1 MIPAHFLA
9 IAIGFFLDRIIGDP
23 EQWPHPVRWIGQF
36 ISKMTKWLNRGR
48 YRTAKGAFLMLIT
61 VGIVF
66 IFVFTIVIMSYDVH
80 IFFGIAVEAVLIAI
94 GLAQKSLKDAA
105 MAVHTPLQQ
114 GDLTTA
120 RKALSYIVGRDTE
133 RLQEQGIARAT
144 IETVSENTAD
154 GITSPLFWAFLF
166 GAPGLW
172 VYKAIN
178 TLDSMVGYQDER
190 YAQFGKVSAKIDD
203 LFNYIPA
210 RLTGLFIISFTKSKT
225 AVHYHTRL
233 KKWWIDAKRHV
244 SPNSGYL
251 EAATAWQLG
260 IELGGASTYRGV
272 RSDRA
277 KVGPNNAAPTAA
289 HIQAAIKEMSIVSF
303 IFWLIFTGV
312 GVVFHVFT

>member
-1 MIPAHFLA
+1 
-9 IAIGFFLDRIIGDP
+9 
-23 EQWPHPVRWIGQF
+23 
-36 ISKMTKWLNRGR
+36 
-48 YRTAKGAFLMLIT
+48 
-61 VGIVF
+61 
-66 IFVFTIVIMSYDVH
+66 
-80 IFFGIAVEAVLIAI
+80 
-94 GLAQKSLKDAA
+94 
-105 MAVHTPLQQ
+105 PLQQ

-120 RKALSYIVGRDTE
+120 RTALSYIVGRDTE

-172 VYKAIN
+172 VYKAVN

-190 YAQFGKVSAKIDD
+190 YAQFGKVSAKTDD

-244 SPNSGYL
+244 SPIVVI
-251 EAATAWQLG
+251 WKRQRLG
-260 IELGGASTYRGV
+260 NWALNWAVLRRI
-272 RSDRA
+272 
-277 KVGPNNAAPTAA
+277 
-289 HIQAAIKEMSIVSF
+289 
-303 IFWLIFTGV
+303 
-312 GVVFHVFT
+312 VVFVRIVRKWDQTMRHQLLHIFKQPSKRCISFHSFFG